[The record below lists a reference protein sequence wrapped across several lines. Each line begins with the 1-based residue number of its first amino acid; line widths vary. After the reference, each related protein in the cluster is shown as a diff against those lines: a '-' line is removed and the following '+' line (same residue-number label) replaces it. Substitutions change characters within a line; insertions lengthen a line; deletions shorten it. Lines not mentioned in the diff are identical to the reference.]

1 MRCIFSVSL
10 NESTLH
16 VSPGAPRGAGPEQ
29 VRAGISLLRSGVG
42 SARTALRSVFDDLA
56 TTVFPSDCRVCNAP
70 LLRSTVL
77 PICDRCR
84 ACVRPQA
91 LTLCRICGEAL
102 DIDME
107 SARFASQF
115 VDLFCDDCRN
125 DPPPFERAVAYA
137 VYQNELRQMIHLL
150 KYERMRG
157 VAKLLGPM
165 LAAAILS
172 IESEAARELIVIPV
186 PLFPSKL
193 RQRGF
198 NQSELLAKSA
208 LNELSQLRPL
218 WHLNLQMRIL
228 QRIRDTQS
236 QFELN
241 AKGRQLNLAGAFA
254 VEPGSLRSD
263 CEVLLIDDICTTGAT
278 IRECSRALRKAGASK
293 VWVATLS
300 RAQKP
305 HIQAPD
311 VAMWDDAQTGSTQGF
326 GIDQIQ
332 RTEDS
337 QHSPAS

>member
-1 MRCIFSVSL
+1 
-10 NESTLH
+10 
-16 VSPGAPRGAGPEQ
+16 
-29 VRAGISLLRSGVG
+29 
-42 SARTALRSVFDDLA
+42 
-56 TTVFPSDCRVCNAP
+56 
-70 LLRSTVL
+70 
-77 PICDRCR
+77 
-84 ACVRPQA
+84 
-91 LTLCRICGEAL
+91 
-102 DIDME
+102 ME

-115 VDLFCDDCRN
+115 VVLLCDDCRN
-125 DPPPFERAVAYA
+125 DPPPFARAAAYA

-157 VAKLLGPM
+157 VAKLLGSM

-172 IESEAARELIVIPV
+172 IENEAARDLIVIPV

-193 RQRGF
+193 SQRGF

-208 LNELSQLRPL
+208 LDQLNRIRPL
-218 WHLNLQMRIL
+218 WNLRLQTQIL

-236 QFELN
+236 QFELS

-300 RAQKP
+300 RVQMP
-305 HIQAPD
+305 HIQAPEI
-311 VAMWDDAQTGSTQGF
+311 AMWDDAQSDSMLGY
-326 GIDQIQ
+326 GIDRFQYA
-332 RTEDS
+332 EDTR
-337 QHSPAS
+337 HSPAS